1 MVSSVHFRW
10 LGVAGIELRVNKK
23 ILAIDPF
30 FTRPPAWHLC
40 FGRVVPNHELITE
53 NMPDCDYVLVTHAHY
68 DHVMDVPD
76 IVRNTGATALGSPNT
91 CQLLAV
97 CGVPQQQIRRIQGG
111 DQFTLGSFRVE
122 VLMAQHIR
130 TPGFLP
136 GPLPPNLQPPLRLR
150 DYRMDRCFSFLI
162 EVGGLRLLDWCG
174 IRSEPAPP
182 ADVLFVAPH
191 GASPFF
197 EALFHAVRPRLVVPV
212 HWEDFFRPLSK
223 PVRPYFKP
231 PRWAFPPLERMEPGR
246 FRSLIEGIS
255 PEARVLFPE
264 MFSGYDLHRPMQQG

>member
-1 MVSSVHFRW
+1 MGSSVCFRW
-10 LGVAGIELRVNKK
+10 PGVAGIELRVNKK
-23 ILAIDPF
+23 ILVIDPF
-30 FTRPPAWHLC
+30 FTRPPARRLW
-40 FGRVVPNHELITE
+40 FGRVSPNRELIAE
-53 NMPDCDYVLVTHAHY
+53 KMPDCDYVLVTHAHY
-68 DHVMDVPD
+68 DHLMDVPD
-76 IVRNTGATALGSPNT
+76 IVRNTSAIALGSPNT

-97 CGVPQQQIRRIQGG
+97 CGVPQQQIREIKVG
-111 DQFTLGSFRVE
+111 DHLTLGSFRVR
-122 VLMAQHIR
+122 VLPAQHIR

-182 ADVLFVAPH
+182 ADVLFVAPY
-191 GASPFF
+191 GANSFYK
-197 EALFHAVRPRLVVPV
+197 ALLHATRPRLVVPV
-212 HWEDFFRPLSK
+212 HWENFFRPLSK

-231 PRWAFPPLERMEPGR
+231 PRWAFPPLERIEPRR

-255 PEARVLFPE
+255 PEVRVLFPE
-264 MFSGYDLHRPMQQG
+264 MFSGYDLHLQMQHT